1 MVQRHTVV
9 IPTADGSG
17 AEVYPLKE
25 WGRQHPDMFP
35 DGFDFVYGTS
45 HSYRKALLQRQGWT
59 KQESEAEYRLIAP
72 GAEGSIGIV
81 EDLLGEAEPVERGY
95 DAPYFSLEYQL
106 RDFLASNLSTI
117 DFGGKRL
124 CLYVDPTGRDGVEYP
139 TAVGPI
145 DLLAVDNEGSFY
157 VFELKRGNSSD
168 RAIGQIARYMGW
180 VKQTIGRDKEVQ
192 GIIVA
197 KNVGENLKYAR
208 SVLPSVT
215 LFEYEVS
222 FSLRLANNVEA
233 VRS

>member
-117 DFGGKRL
+117 DFGEKGFAFMWTLPAGTALNIRLLSAQSTFWPSTMRAHSTYSSSSAGIVLTAPSGK
-124 CLYVDPTGRDGVEYP
+124 
-139 TAVGPI
+139 
-145 DLLAVDNEGSFY
+145 LLATWDGSNRPSAGT
-157 VFELKRGNSSD
+157 KRCRGLLSPRTS
-168 RAIGQIARYMGW
+168 
-180 VKQTIGRDKEVQ
+180 
-192 GIIVA
+192 A
-197 KNVGENLKYAR
+197 KI
-208 SVLPSVT
+208 
-215 LFEYEVS
+215 
-222 FSLRLANNVEA
+222 
-233 VRS
+233 